1 MTIIFGLLSAF
12 SYGYADFVGAL
23 AAKRVRAI
31 SVTTISFIFGLLIAT
46 ALSFVVGANF
56 SQAAIT
62 SGIYA
67 GIASGIAISCL
78 YAALA
83 LGPISIVSPLTAVIS
98 AIIPVIFDL
107 ATGAQLGPF
116 ALVAIGLVLV
126 AVVLVAFVPGQDFRL
141 PSLRALIYSVG
152 AGLGFAGIFVFLD
165 GAPSDSGLATLIV
178 MRIVGVALMLVGLA
192 YAFFRYR
199 PKQFLETEIFGRSLI
214 WLVLLAGSGDVLGNV
229 FFLVATRAGELAIAA
244 VLTSLYPVGTILL
257 ARIVLKERIAKSQS
271 LGIVLAIG
279 ACVLIAIGKPA

>member
-23 AAKRVRAI
+23 AAKKVRALT
-31 SVTTISFIFGLLIAT
+31 VTAISFCFGLLLAIFMS
-46 ALSFVVGANF
+46 LFVGANF
-56 SQAAIT
+56 SQAAIS

-98 AIIPVIFDL
+98 AVIPVIFDL
-107 ATGAQLGPF
+107 ATGAELGPF
-116 ALVAIGLVLV
+116 ALIAIGLVLV

-141 PSLRALIYSVG
+141 PSLRALLYSLG
-152 AGLGFAGIFVFLD
+152 AGVGFAGIFVFLD
-165 GAPSDSGLATLIV
+165 GAPSDSGLSTLIV
-178 MRIVGVALMLVGLA
+178 MRVVGITLMLAGLS
-192 YAFFRYR
+192 YAFFKYR
-199 PKQFLETEIFGRSLI
+199 PKQFLETSIFGRSLI

-244 VLTSLYPVGTILL
+244 V
-257 ARIVLKERIAKSQS
+257 
-271 LGIVLAIG
+271 
-279 ACVLIAIGKPA
+279 

>member
-23 AAKRVRAI
+23 AAKKVRALT
-31 SVTTISFIFGLLIAT
+31 VTTISFCFGLLLAIFMS
-46 ALSFVVGANF
+46 LFVGANF
-56 SQAAIT
+56 SQAAIS

-98 AIIPVIFDL
+98 AVIPVIFDL
-107 ATGAQLGPF
+107 ATGAELGPF
-116 ALVAIGLVLV
+116 ALIAISLVLV

-141 PSLRALIYSVG
+141 PSLRALLYSLG
-152 AGLGFAGIFVFLD
+152 AGVGFAGIFVFLD

-178 MRIVGVALMLVGLA
+178 MRVVGITLMLAGLT
-192 YAFFRYR
+192 YAFFKYR
-199 PKQFLETEIFGRSLI
+199 PKQFLETSIFGRSLI

-257 ARIVLKERIAKSQS
+257 ARIVLKERIAKR
-271 LGIVLAIG
+271 
-279 ACVLIAIGKPA
+279 IAKHVAAKTNPQAKGD

>member
-12 SYGYADFVGAL
+12 SYGFADFVGAL
-23 AAKRVRAI
+23 AAKKVRAI
-31 SVTTISFIFGLLIAT
+31 SVTTISFTFGLLIAT

-56 SQAAIT
+56 SQAAIS

-107 ATGAQLGPF
+107 ATGAELGPF

-141 PSLRALIYSVG
+141 PSVRALIYSVG

-178 MRIVGVALMLVGLA
+178 MRIVGVLLMLAGLA
-192 YAFFRYR
+192 YAFLRYR
-199 PKQFLETEIFGRSLI
+199 PKQFLETEIFSRSLI

>member
-1 MTIIFGLLSAF
+1 VTIIFGLLSAF

-46 ALSFVVGANF
+46 VLSFVVGANF
-56 SQAAIT
+56 SQTAIT

-67 GIASGIAISCL
+67 GFASGIAISCL

-98 AIIPVIFDL
+98 AVIPVIFDL
-107 ATGAQLGPF
+107 ATGAELGPF

-178 MRIVGVALMLVGLA
+178 MRIVGVLLMLAGLA
-192 YAFFRYR
+192 YAFLRYR
-199 PKQFLETEIFGRSLI
+199 PKQFLETEIFSRSLI

>member
-23 AAKRVRAI
+23 AAKKVRALT
-31 SVTTISFIFGLLIAT
+31 VTTISFCFGLLLAT
-46 ALSFVVGANF
+46 FMSLFVGANF
-56 SQAAIT
+56 SQAAIS

-98 AIIPVIFDL
+98 AVIPVIFDL
-107 ATGAQLGPF
+107 ATGAELGPF
-116 ALVAIGLVLV
+116 ALIAIGLVLV

-141 PSLRALIYSVG
+141 PSLRALLYSLG
-152 AGLGFAGIFVFLD
+152 AGVGFAGIFVFLD
-165 GAPSDSGLATLIV
+165 GAPSDSGLSTLIV
-178 MRIVGVALMLVGLA
+178 MRVVGITLMLAGLT
-192 YAFFRYR
+192 YAFFKYR
-199 PKQFLETEIFGRSLI
+199 PKQFLETSIFGRSLI

>member
-1 MTIIFGLLSAF
+1 MTIFFGLLSAF

-23 AAKRVRAI
+23 AAKKVRAI
-31 SVTTISFIFGLLIAT
+31 AVTTVAFFFGLTIAIG
-46 ALSFVVGANF
+46 LSFVVGANF

-107 ATGAQLGPF
+107 TTGASLGPF
-116 ALVAIGLVLV
+116 ALIAIVLILV
-126 AVVLVAFVPGQDFRL
+126 AVVLVAFIPGEDFRL
-141 PSLRALIYSVG
+141 PSLKALLYSVG

-178 MRIVGVALMLVGLA
+178 MRIVGIALMLAGLT

-199 PKQFLETEIFGRSLI
+199 PKQFLETSIFGRSLI

-257 ARIVLKERIAKSQS
+257 ARIVLKERIAKSQT

>member
-1 MTIIFGLLSAF
+1 VTIIFGLLSAF
-12 SYGYADFVGAL
+12 SYGYADFFGAL
-23 AAKRVRAI
+23 AAKKVRAVT
-31 SVTTISFIFGLLIAT
+31 VTTVAFCFGLLFAIV
-46 ALSFVVGANF
+46 LSFFVGANF

-107 ATGAQLGPF
+107 TTGASLGPYSLIAI
-116 ALVAIGLVLV
+116 ALILV

-141 PSLRALIYSVG
+141 PSLKALLYSLG
-152 AGLGFAGIFVFLD
+152 AGFGFAGIFVFLD

-178 MRIVGVALMLVGLA
+178 MRIVGIALMLAGLT
-192 YAFFRYR
+192 YAFIKYR
-199 PKQFLETEIFGRSLI
+199 PKQFLETSVFGRSLI

-229 FFLVATRAGELAIAA
+229 FFLIATRAGELAIAA

-257 ARIVLKERIAKSQS
+257 ARIVLKERIAKSQM
-271 LGIVLAIG
+271 LGIVLAIA

>member
-1 MTIIFGLLSAF
+1 VTIIFGLLSAF

-23 AAKRVRAI
+23 AAKKVRALT
-31 SVTTISFIFGLLIAT
+31 VTTISFCFGLLLAIFMS
-46 ALSFVVGANF
+46 LFVGANF
-56 SQAAIT
+56 SQAAIS

-98 AIIPVIFDL
+98 AVIPVIFDL
-107 ATGAQLGPF
+107 ATGAELGPF
-116 ALVAIGLVLV
+116 ALIAIGLVLV

-141 PSLRALIYSVG
+141 PSLRALLYSLG
-152 AGLGFAGIFVFLD
+152 AGVGFAGIFVFLD
-165 GAPSDSGLATLIV
+165 GAPSDSGLSTLIV
-178 MRIVGVALMLVGLA
+178 MRVVGITLMLAGLT
-192 YAFFRYR
+192 YAFFKYR
-199 PKQFLETEIFGRSLI
+199 PKQFLETSIFGRSLI

-257 ARIVLKERIAKSQS
+257 ARIVLNERIAKSQS

>member
-1 MTIIFGLLSAF
+1 VTIIFGLLSAF

-23 AAKRVRAI
+23 AAKKVRAI

-46 ALSFVVGANF
+46 TLSFVVGANF

-107 ATGAQLGPF
+107 ATGAELGPF

-141 PSLRALIYSVG
+141 PSLRAFIYSVG

-178 MRIVGVALMLVGLA
+178 MRIVGVLLMLAGLA
-192 YAFFRYR
+192 YAFLRYR